1 MHSLWQ
7 TSLVARKALSSR
19 GARRRARRASAPLA
33 QLLPPLCLPVL
44 RRPCC
49 LSTLLTSC
57 SVFMLM
63 HMLALAEAQSIK
75 AGDKLLGER
84 FAFCIVV
91 DGVRLQ
97 LRAAVAVLFSQLAGP
112 FVLSQLISV
121 HAVLIVHAEL
131 FDKSF
136 AWRFAACEVCRLVR
150 CWLVLL
156 RLVLRCMLRVLL
168 LCLAAEQSCIWARSF
183 VLCLVSEQTSDVL
196 HVACRLHRAWQLVCV
211 LLLLYL
217 RRHWLCMR
225 VHMRMRLR
233 CYLRCFMLRCRELR
247 SCLLYDCS

>member
-7 TSLVARKALSSR
+7 TSLVARKALTSRR

-33 QLLPPLCLPVL
+33 QLLPPLCLPLL

-57 SVFMLM
+57 FVLTLM
-63 HMLALAEAQSIK
+63 HMLVLADAQSIE
-75 AGDKLLGER
+75 AGDKLHGER

-97 LRAAVAVLFSQLAGP
+97 LRAAVAVLFSQLAGS

-121 HAVLIVHAEL
+121 HAVLIVHVEL

-136 AWRFAACEVCRLVR
+136 AWRFVAWKVCVR

-168 LCLAAEQSCIWARSF
+168 LCLAAEQPCFWARSF

-196 HVACRLHRAWQLVCV
+196 HVACRRHRA
-211 LLLLYL
+211 
-217 RRHWLCMR
+217 
-225 VHMRMRLR
+225 
-233 CYLRCFMLRCRELR
+233 
-247 SCLLYDCS
+247 